1 MVLYKIKIIII
12 TSTLVSASETP
23 FKYRALVS
31 HLYNAYITSVTYY
44 DNLFDIICY
53 D

>member
-12 TSTLVSASETP
+12 TGTSTLASPSETP
-23 FKYRALVS
+23 FKYRALV
-31 HLYNAYITSVTYY
+31 TYY
-44 DNLFDIICY
+44 DNLFVIMCY